1 MGFSVD
7 TVRGLTR
14 PVVTIGLGA
23 AFIYAAIEVGP
34 DEAAIIG
41 TPFGITVGFW
51 FQDRA
56 AGKVDPE

>member
-1 MGFSVD
+1 MKFSVD

-23 AFIYAAIEVGP
+23 AFIYAAIAVGP

-41 TPFGITVGFW
+41 TPFGIAMGHW
-51 FQDRA
+51 FQDRSSFRRDA
-56 AGKVDPE
+56 E